1 MDGAWMGGGIRPVHR
16 PGEEGRRRADQ
27 GDDDRLWERRTL
39 LHGYRVPWL
48 AEGRKWRS

>member
-1 MDGAWMGGGIRPVHR
+1 MELGGG
-16 PGEEGRRRADQ
+16 EEEDLLTGLGKKGVAEQDQ
-27 GDDDRLWERRTL
+27 GDDDRLWGRRTL